1 MNPELIIQITP
12 FFISVL
18 LGLIIIPY
26 MRLAGTGKTFTL
38 LSETDNDRIMIGGI
52 AFLPII
58 IIALCVSVSL
68 PNLLGMLELRTKVE
82 PSGMRIMQIIV
93 GCSLLYITGLKDD
106 MNGTRGIVKM
116 SALFIAA
123 MMFPATRLWINNLH
137 GLFGIWELPAYVGM
151 PLTVL
156 LVVYILLY
164 SLPFFQNLL

>member
-18 LGLIIIPY
+18 LGLIIIPH

-68 PNLLGMLELRTKVE
+68 PNLLGILELRTKVE

-93 GCSLLYITGLKDD
+93 GCSLLYLTGLKDD
-106 MNGTRGIVKM
+106 MNGTRGFVKM
-116 SALFIAA
+116 VVLFIAA
-123 MMFPATRLWINNLH
+123 MMFPAT
-137 GLFGIWELPAYVGM
+137 
-151 PLTVL
+151 
-156 LVVYILLY
+156 
-164 SLPFFQNLL
+164 